1 MLDQREEDYH
11 HQPSTPSDHLQAPL
25 NEKEKSQKGHSLLKV
40 HGFHLFPLDLMVLVD
55 NLHPCSLGLIVLLIL
70 FLFANMC

>member
-1 MLDQREEDYH
+1 
-11 HQPSTPSDHLQAPL
+11 
-25 NEKEKSQKGHSLLKV
+25 LLKV